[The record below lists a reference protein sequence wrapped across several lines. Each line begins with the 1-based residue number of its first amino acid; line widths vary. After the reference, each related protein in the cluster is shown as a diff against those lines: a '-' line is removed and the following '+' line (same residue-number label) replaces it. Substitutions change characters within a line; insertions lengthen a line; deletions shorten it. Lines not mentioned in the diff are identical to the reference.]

1 MFLQMFNRLHF
12 TLNFQAPLI
21 RYEQM
26 QKDFKEADDSWET
39 ETMITTFDLDEIET
53 EIEVDYFVSFKCFTN
68 VSTKRKVWG
77 V

>member
-1 MFLQMFNRLHF
+1 M
-12 TLNFQAPLI
+12 I

-53 EIEVDYFVSFKCFTN
+53 EIEVDYFVSFEFINKKYIKPN
-68 VSTKRKVWG
+68 LNLSMPIQMRIST
-77 V
+77 

>member
-1 MFLQMFNRLHF
+1 
-12 TLNFQAPLI
+12 LI

-53 EIEVDYFVSFKCFTN
+53 EIEVDYFVSFELFNKKYMKPNLNFSMPIQMRI
-68 VSTKRKVWG
+68 STWT
-77 V
+77 